1 MEIEKAKE
9 IIKIISEIEETEYNL
24 KTVDNHS
31 FWFWTKYIDIDDYL
45 KPIIKQFLENK
56 IYKLKE
62 KLNKM

>member
-31 FWFWTKYIDIDDYL
+31 F
-45 KPIIKQFLENK
+45 
-56 IYKLKE
+56 
-62 KLNKM
+62 